1 MKYPC
6 YLLFFLTITCS
17 VNSFSQGLIAKKSNF
32 TRQDSLRGSITQE
45 RVWWDLTYYHLQV
58 NVNPDKKYIS
68 GKNTIQYK
76 VLSAY
81 QTMQIDLQAPL
92 TITKVTQDGKE
103 LKVIHDGNAHF
114 IKLIKNQHTGKTETV
129 IVHYQGNPKEAIR
142 APWDGGFS
150 WKER

>member
-6 YLLFFLTITCS
+6 YLLFFLTITCY

-81 QTMQIDLQAPL
+81 QTMQIDLQ
-92 TITKVTQDGKE
+92 VC
-103 LKVIHDGNAHF
+103 
-114 IKLIKNQHTGKTETV
+114 
-129 IVHYQGNPKEAIR
+129 
-142 APWDGGFS
+142 
-150 WKER
+150 